1 MFIELPPLLSLP
13 PVGGL
18 LQTRFSGAG
27 LFFQLPDVP
36 FGGGLPGRLSMSRV
50 SPAVPESSR
59 VSPWPS
65 FLLPAPPA
73 EATVR
78 TVGARRLGGPVD
90 PENSVT
96 LGKVM
101 ITILLVVL
109 IYFSGVFLDT
119 SSYIMIHLIVKS
131 LNI

>member
-1 MFIELPPLLSLP
+1 MSRPSA
-13 PVGGL
+13 V
-18 LQTRFSGAG
+18 
-27 LFFQLPDVP
+27 VP
-36 FGGGLPGRLSMSRV
+36 EPSRLS
-50 SPAVPESSR
+50 
-59 VSPWPS
+59 PWPSLGPS
-65 FLLPAPPA
+65 FLLPAPAA
-73 EATVR
+73 ETTVR
-78 TVGARRLGGPVD
+78 TVGARRLGGPVA

-101 ITILLVVL
+101 ITILLVVF